1 MIRRRRLPFAVAAV
15 LVAPSAAVAASG
27 PPTIAADPSILG
39 FGTPLVLSGVVPGT
53 GAGETVEIEAKE
65 CTGTFFRLVG
75 TTQTTGGGAWHHQAF
90 ATANTTFRARWKDTV
105 SPTVDV
111 RQRIFVSLARRSRTI
126 VAAMVFTTH
135 QRMIGRTVRLERL
148 APVGW
153 VLLRK
158 AKLRRLAGPQTEAR
172 FLVRRKGMQ
181 LRAVVDQAN
190 ARPCYVSGVSL
201 IIRS

>member
-1 MIRRRRLPFAVAAV
+1 VKRLALVFAGALALALPAA
-15 LVAPSAAVAASG
+15 AAG
-27 PPTIAADPSILG
+27 PPTIAADPSIVG
-39 FGTPLVLSGVVPGT
+39 FGTQLVLSGVVPGA

-75 TTQTTGGGAWHHQAF
+75 TTETTGGGTWRHQAF
-90 ATANTTFRARWKDTV
+90 AAANTTFRARWKNTV
-105 SPTVDV
+105 SPTVDIQ
-111 RQRIFVSLARRSRTI
+111 QRIFVSLARRSRTV
-126 VAAMVFTTH
+126 VAAMVFTAH

-148 APVGW
+148 SPGGW

-172 FLVRRKGMQ
+172 FLVSRKGMR

-190 ARPCYVSGVSL
+190 ARPCYAAGVSL